1 MINKNQV
8 TCYKLTF
15 EAILA
20 VRAELAATPMDD
32 TIKTS
37 EIMLRLSGLYA
48 SIDAAQFIECMAAL
62 EAQNANVI
70 KVDFKTKKAQLKQAV
85 NAPLESSFTEDEI
98 PF

>member
-1 MINKNQV
+1 MNTKTQV

-15 EAILA
+15 EAIQA
-20 VRAELAATPMDD
+20 VRAELAATPIDD

-48 SIDAAQFIECMAAL
+48 SIDAAQFVECMEAL

-70 KVDFKTKKAQLKQAV
+70 KVDFKAKKAQQKQAV
-85 NAPLESSFTEDEI
+85 AVGTGFTEDDI